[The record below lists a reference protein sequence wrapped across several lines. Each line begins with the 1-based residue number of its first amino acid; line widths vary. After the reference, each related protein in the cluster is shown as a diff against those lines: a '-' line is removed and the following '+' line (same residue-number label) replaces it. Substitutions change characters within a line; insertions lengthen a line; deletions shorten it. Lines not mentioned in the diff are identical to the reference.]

1 MIELDYGPGVLAG
14 IILVAFLAPVLYGMF
29 IDRIFVDRTKGK

>member
-14 IILVAFLAPVLYGMF
+14 IILVAILAPILYGMF
-29 IDRIFVDRTKGK
+29 IDRVKAK

>member
-14 IILVAFLAPVLYGMF
+14 IILVVFLAPILYGVF
-29 IDRIFVDRTKGK
+29 IDRVKEK